1 MTATSVLKRTDFER
15 LQELDTCTAS
25 NAIDR
30 LGVRPRNE
38 GSIAPSALHSL
49 FPHLP
54 PMLGYAVT
62 GRMRSTSAPVSGR
75 AYHENMHWWR
85 YVASIPEPRVM
96 VVQDVDEKPGVGAL
110 VGELHVVIGL
120 ALHCVG
126 YVSNGSVRDVA
137 AVESLG
143 FQLFAGGVAVSH
155 MYAHISEYGH
165 PVEIGG
171 LKVFPGNLIHGDRQ
185 GVHVIPLSIA
195 AEIPDMAAQILREE
209 EELKRFCRSSRFS
222 LGRLEQKLNEL
233 PGDGLETQL
242 GEH

>member
-1 MTATSVLKRTDFER
+1 
-15 LQELDTCTAS
+15 
-25 NAIDR
+25 
-30 LGVRPRNE
+30 
-38 GSIAPSALHSL
+38 
-49 FPHLP
+49 
-54 PMLGYAVT
+54 
-62 GRMRSTSAPVSGR
+62 
-75 AYHENMHWWR
+75 
-85 YVASIPEPRVM
+85 M